1 MWEVFKRTKFE
12 MSINIWIGCK
22 EAPFPTTLVFLPNSL
37 VPDLH
42 LGAKYMIDLHDCT
55 HRMIHKYKYAIR
67 VATLLPTMAVRV
79 RPLWG
84 IRLQTLL
91 FFTAF
96 LCDFKLVESCVGEEV
111 GDLLLCRSC
120 GHELAIEKD
129 ANFIHSR
136 LALSYRNDTVV
147 GERRVPVQRFENPQ
161 GYQFEVMTFRKADVV
176 KHWPADKHF
185 TWYPGYAWTVA
196 TCPRCNAHLGGLGII
211 YFDSVSHPLNVSGK
225 WVYSNLRQ
233 QFQNQM
239 ALPYAVL

>member
-1 MWEVFKRTKFE
+1 
-12 MSINIWIGCK
+12 
-22 EAPFPTTLVFLPNSL
+22 
-37 VPDLH
+37 
-42 LGAKYMIDLHDCT
+42 
-55 HRMIHKYKYAIR
+55 MIHKYKYAIR

-79 RPLWG
+79 RQLWG
-84 IRLQTLL
+84 IRLQTLM
-91 FFTAF
+91 FFIAF
-96 LCDFKLVESCVGEEV
+96 LCDFKLVESCVGDEV

-120 GHELAIEKD
+120 GHELAFEKD

-211 YFDSVSHPLNVSGK
+211 YFDCVSHPLTKRVWQVG
-225 WVYSNLRQ
+225 L
-233 QFQNQM
+233 F
-239 ALPYAVL
+239 

>member
-1 MWEVFKRTKFE
+1 
-12 MSINIWIGCK
+12 
-22 EAPFPTTLVFLPNSL
+22 
-37 VPDLH
+37 
-42 LGAKYMIDLHDCT
+42 
-55 HRMIHKYKYAIR
+55 MIHKYKYAIR

-79 RPLWG
+79 RQLWG
-84 IRLQTLL
+84 IRLQTLM
-91 FFTAF
+91 FFIAF
-96 LCDFKLVESCVGEEV
+96 LCDFKLVESCVGDEV

-120 GHELAIEKD
+120 GHELAFEKD

-211 YFDSVSHPLNVSGK
+211 YFWLRVSSINQTCLASGSILTSGNNCKIKWLYLMLFCNNVIPPPHRLGFSTHWMAK
-225 WVYSNLRQ
+225 D
-233 QFQNQM
+233 FNQRGIWGIGGDICG
-239 ALPYAVL
+239 LGH